1 MLCRELFDALDR
13 CESILAGS
21 RYLVGNT
28 LTEADVRL
36 FMTLV
41 RFDHVSCMRG
51 GALVH
56 NSSCSL
62 RCCVAWHQHVITWS
76 HLCLISGLAL
86 HPHPVLLANGSY
98 TGFSLGFF
106 C

>member
-51 GALVH
+51 GSA
-56 NSSCSL
+56 CSQQQL
-62 RCCVAWHQHVITWS
+62 Q
-76 HLCLISGLAL
+76 LAL
-86 HPHPVLLANGSY
+86 LCRVAPARYNVVTFMSDIRPGTAPTPGAVSQW
-98 TGFSLGFF
+98 
-106 C
+106 